1 MIHPLDRP
9 VWNALATGWS
19 HLAIGDA
26 RARRI
31 DPGYGPFGAAADG
44 GEAASAALAALV
56 PADGELWLV
65 DRAPPPP
72 PPGVTVVRTA
82 RLAQMVAADLPS
94 LDASMQDVAVLTDAD
109 ASEMQA
115 LASMTRPGPF
125 HALTHRLGRF
135 IGIRSEGRLV
145 AMAGERM
152 RLPGYAEVSGV
163 CTHPDHRGEG
173 HAKRLMHLV
182 ARAMLARGE
191 TPFLHAYADH
201 EVTIALYERL
211 GFTVRAELDLIVLGS
226 AQH

>member
-31 DPGYGPFGAAADG
+31 DPSYGPFGAAADG
-44 GEAASAALAALV
+44 GEAAGAALAALV

-65 DRAPPPP
+65 DHAPLPP
-72 PPGVTVVRTA
+72 PPGAVVLRTA
-82 RLAQMVAADLPS
+82 RLAQMIAVDLPT
-94 LDASMQDVAVLTDAD
+94 LDAPAQDVAVLTDAD
-109 ASEMQA
+109 VPEMQA

-125 HALTHRLGRF
+125 HPLTHRLGRF

-152 RLPGYAEVSGV
+152 RLPGFAEISGV

-201 EVTIALYERL
+201 EATIALYERL
-211 GFTVRAELDLIVLGS
+211 GFAVRAELDLIVLGTDKG
-226 AQH
+226 